1 MRRVGGEETKRHVL
15 VDGNNLI
22 YRAYYAYVESRI
34 HNGKPLLSGP
44 GGYPTGVVYGS
55 LSMLS
60 SWLYSISDITKISV
74 FFDGY
79 PKRRKTIYPEYKA
92 NRDSTSNSG
101 LRLTNKSATVD
112 MNKKLLDGYEA
123 SGEVDILS
131 HIFSLLGCDVYHHPE
146 EEADDLIA
154 SFCKLNQE
162 SIRFIISSDKDFFQL
177 LTDNRIICYIPGVDG
192 GFYDAE
198 KSTQR
203 WAKMN
208 KGKHPAIPP
217 SSVRMFKTLCG
228 DSSDGIFG
236 ISRLRKKVAANLCQY
251 ANIDDLYKGNLNDM
265 SSSEREN
272 LLSSVDK
279 VRLNYELVGLND
291 FIDLSTCIRET
302 GKDNFT
308 VATSILNQDLG
319 ISHMDISPFKLGT
332 SQVKMNL
339 SSSLP
344 ETIPMDAWLR
354 EI

>member
-1 MRRVGGEETKRHVL
+1 MRRIGGEETKRHVL

-22 YRAYYAYVESRI
+22 YRAYYAHVESRI
-34 HNGKPLLSGP
+34 NSGKPLLSGP
-44 GGYPTGVVYGS
+44 GGYPTGVIYGS

-79 PKRRKTIYPEYKA
+79 PKRRKILYPEYKS
-92 NRDSTSNSG
+92 NRDSTSRSG
-101 LRLTNKSATVD
+101 LRLTSKSSTID
-112 MNKKLLDGYEA
+112 LNKKLLDGYEA

-154 SFCKLNQE
+154 SFCKSNQE
-162 SIRFIISSDKDFFQL
+162 CIRFIISSDKDFFQL

-217 SSVRMFKTLCG
+217 SSVRMFKALCG

-236 ISRLRKKVAANLCQY
+236 IDRLRKKVAATLCQHTSV
-251 ANIDDLYKGNLNDM
+251 DDLLKGNLNVM
-265 SSSEREN
+265 SGSERKN

-279 VRLNYELVGLND
+279 VRLNYELVGLYD
-291 FIDLSTCIRET
+291 SIDLSSCIREI
-302 GKDNFT
+302 GKDDFSI
-308 VATSILNQDLG
+308 ATNILNQDLG
-319 ISHMDISPFKLGT
+319 ILHIDVSPFRLGT
-332 SQVKMNL
+332 NQIKINL